1 MLKMFPEINHIDE
14 VRVAIQGRPEFIEA
28 TREGYTVFNYM
39 VAHEDSFDC
48 PIRRECRGLVFDENG
63 CVLSRRFHKF
73 FNLGEKEHTLP
84 DNINWNIPHVVLE
97 KLDGSMITPLVID
110 GNVRWATKMGI
121 TDVAI
126 QAEDF
131 IASKPDI
138 LYEQFALLCHEH
150 NMTPIFEFISP
161 DNRIVLPYK
170 ESKLIILAIRE
181 NVSGKYLPPEAVRVN
196 AYRYNIPVV
205 DQYHGLL
212 DDLKNQTDMEGVV
225 VRFENGEMIKIK
237 TEWYVA
243 IHKAKENILFEK
255 NVIKLIL
262 EEKIDDILP
271 NLPDSDKERVIHFK
285 EGLLMN
291 IELEV
296 MTVLTTLIHFQ
307 ANGITRKQFATE
319 YAPKINPFTR
329 SILFACWDNN
339 EVHIRDKVIALVLK
353 NCSSQK
359 DVDSIRNIIKVKW
372 KAGEL

>member
-1 MLKMFPEINHIDE
+1 MFPEINHIDE

-48 PIRRECRGLVFDENG
+48 PIRRECRGFVFDENG
-63 CVLSRRFHKF
+63 RVLSRRFHKF

-84 DNINWNIPHVVLE
+84 DNINWNMPHVVLE

-126 QAEDF
+126 QAEEF

-150 NMTPIFEFISP
+150 KMTPIFEFISP

-170 ESKLIILAIRE
+170 EPKLIILAIRE

-205 DQYHGLL
+205 DQYHGSL

-225 VRFENGEMIKIK
+225 VRFENGEMIKVK
-237 TEWYVA
+237 TDWYVA

-271 NLPDSDKERVIHFK
+271 NLPDSDKERVIRFK

-291 IELEV
+291 IELEALAV
-296 MTVLTTLIHFQ
+296 ANDLTQFQ
-307 ANGITRKQFATE
+307 ANGITRKQFAVE

-339 EVHIRDKVIALVLK
+339 DIHNIREKVITLVLK
-353 NCSSQK
+353 KCSSQK

-372 KAGEL
+372 KEGEL